1 VAIELTGTLVETV
14 AKLITAGDISD
25 VLHRVVQLAVN
36 SIDGSDAAC
45 VCVGRGS
52 ELASGGARGARC
64 DDRSVVVAAFTD
76 PIAERI
82 EAAQHDVGEGPCIEA
97 HCRGGGIGRGMVYAE
112 DIDAIRWPRFSAVA
126 EGSGMR
132 AVMSVR
138 LAPVGPDGSLN
149 LYSSIPGAFG
159 VVDRAR
165 AVILA
170 SLVGVALSGT
180 PAAKSTNQGSTNQ
193 GSTNEGSAIGACAV
207 LTTHAVLVQAK
218 QTLVERE
225 KLDAVLAFDVLR
237 RASRQLTRSVG
248 DMFSE

>member
-1 VAIELTGTLVETV
+1 M
-14 AKLITAGDISD
+14 
-25 VLHRVVQLAVN
+25 
-36 SIDGSDAAC
+36 
-45 VCVGRGS
+45 
-52 ELASGGARGARC
+52 
-64 DDRSVVVAAFTD
+64 VVAAFTD

-97 HCRGGGIGRGMVYAE
+97 HWRGGGIGRGMVYAE

-132 AVMSVR
+132 AAMSVQ

-180 PAAKSTNQGSTNQ
+180 PAAKSAYERSTNAGSAYG
-193 GSTNEGSAIGACAV
+193 GSTNEVSAIGACAV

-248 DMFSE
+248 DMLAG